1 MSQPIHLRTRYPG
14 LASFTTAD
22 KDLFFGRKQETRELA
37 NLLSVERTVVL
48 FSASGLGKTSL
59 LQAGVMPL
67 LYGQLMMPVPIRFGT
82 AALLPEQH
90 FSIQLDAA
98 HRRFS
103 IADDTNA
110 TDSSVRE
117 SFWAQIARQ
126 PFGQAPALFTP
137 LFIFDQF
144 EELFTLYPEREKRVR
159 FVAELADIIQ
169 ERIPSALRSQILEGL
184 DEGNISSEAAAALE
198 KAPPMKFI
206 FSIRSDMLHF
216 MDELSE
222 AIPYILRSRFQLFG
236 LGQAQATEALVAP
249 ASLIGAGFQSRRFG
263 YSDEAQTEILEVLG
277 KKGEVESF
285 QLQAVCQAI
294 EEKIIR
300 SALLIRPRREDP
312 VNLLEKNADGLP
324 LVSPDF
330 YKGRE
335 GIDAILDQSYNRRLD
350 NLGELDPSWPTIAH
364 QLLEDALVTPN
375 DRRQSVDREVLLLR
389 PGVSPALLDELEKQ
403 RLVRKEPRLDSFY
416 YEISHDTWLKPV
428 LNSRK
433 LRLEAEEKEAERV
446 AAEEAQRR
454 VKESEERA
462 AAEKRRAEEAERLQK
477 LAESE
482 KKKAQKMM
490 FLAIGLAGLASL
502 ATLGA
507 GLMYDRSEKSSDDA
521 KEAQKQ
527 AEIALDTA
535 NVRLNALQ
543 QEKAKTAESRG
554 DSFFQNLEYG
564 AAKYEYEQALK
575 WQPENTGLLKKLEA
589 CGLKLQTKD

>member
-1 MSQPIHLRTRYPG
+1 MSQTPHLRNRYPG
-14 LASFTTAD
+14 LASFTTSD

-37 NLLSVERTVVL
+37 NFLSVERTVVL

-67 LYGQLMMPVPIRFGT
+67 LYGQLMVPVPIRFGT

-103 IADDTNA
+103 SADDTKA
-110 TDSSVRE
+110 ADSSARE

-144 EELFTLYPEREKRVR
+144 EELFTLYPEREKRAR

-169 ERIPSALRSQILEGL
+169 ERIPAALRGQILEGL

-236 LGQAQATEALVAP
+236 LGQSQATEALVAP
-249 ASLIGAGFQSRRFG
+249 AGLVGTGFQSRRFG
-263 YSDEAQTEILEVLG
+263 YSENAQAEILEVLG

-300 SALLIRPRREDP
+300 SARQKFDATE
-312 VNLLEKNADGLP
+312 LLEKSTDGLP
-324 LVSPDF
+324 LVAPDF
-330 YKGRE
+330 YGSRE
-335 GIDAILDQSYNRRLD
+335 GLDAILDESYNRRLD
-350 NLGELDPSWPTIAH
+350 GLASNDASADWPETARL
-364 QLLEDALVTPN
+364 LLEGALVTPN

-433 LRLEAEEKEAERV
+433 LRLGAEEKEAERV

-454 VKESEERA
+454 VKEAEELA
-462 AAEKRRAEEAERLQK
+462 VAEKRRAEDAERLQK
-477 LAESE
+477 LAENE
-482 KKKAQKMM
+482 KKNAQKMM

-527 AEIALDTA
+527 AEVALDTA
-535 NVRLNALQ
+535 NVRLHALQ

-575 WQPENTGLLKKLEA
+575 LQPENTGLLKKLEA
-589 CGLKLQTKD
+589 CSLKLQTKD